1 MNAVA
6 SPASVESVT
15 SFRIERERS
24 GDAAAVDA
32 LVLAAFGPG
41 RFAKTAE
48 RLREAS
54 ELARGFSAY
63 EGDRLIGSVRL
74 WSIMVGEAPAVFL
87 GPIAVDASSR
97 RGGLGAEL
105 VRACLDEA
113 KAMQLDGVL
122 LIGDPPYFSRFG
134 FVPAPQAVF
143 FGPVDQRRVMWLPI
157 GAAEPA
163 GAVRPIKGRIA

>member
-6 SPASVESVT
+6 VPASAEAVT
-15 SFRIERERS
+15 PVRIVRERS
-24 GDAAAVDA
+24 GDAAAIDA

-48 RLREAS
+48 RLREAAA
-54 ELARGFSAY
+54 LAAGFSAF
-63 EGDRLIGSVRL
+63 EGERLIGSVRL
-74 WSIMVGEAPAVFL
+74 WSITVGAARSVFL

-105 VRACLDEA
+105 VQACIDETRAM
-113 KAMQLDGVL
+113 KLDGVL

-134 FVPAPQAVF
+134 FVAAPDAVF
-143 FGPVDQRRVMWLPI
+143 GGPVDRRRIMWLPI
-157 GAAEPA
+157 TDAAPVGMVHPVA
-163 GAVRPIKGRIA
+163 

>member
-6 SPASVESVT
+6 APTAVEIVT
-15 SFRIERERS
+15 PIRIEREGS
-24 GDAAAVDA
+24 GDAAAIDA

-48 RLREAS
+48 RLREAAA
-54 ELARGFSAY
+54 LAAGFSAF
-63 EGDRLIGSVRL
+63 EGERLIGSVRL
-74 WSIMVGEAPAVFL
+74 WSITVGAARSVFL

-105 VRACLDEA
+105 VQHCIDEA
-113 KAMQLDGVL
+113 RAMKLDGVL

-134 FVPAPQAVF
+134 FVAAPDAVF
-143 FGPVDQRRVMWLPI
+143 GGPVDRRRIMWLPI
-157 GAAEPA
+157 TEVAPVGVVHPVA
-163 GAVRPIKGRIA
+163 